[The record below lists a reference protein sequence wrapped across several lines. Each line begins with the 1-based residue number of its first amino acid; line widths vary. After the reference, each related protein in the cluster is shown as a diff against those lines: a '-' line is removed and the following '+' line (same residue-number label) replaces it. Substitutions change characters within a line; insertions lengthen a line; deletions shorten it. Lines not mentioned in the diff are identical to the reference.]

1 MATVRMKKMR
11 LVGLSDEKDVIL
23 DVLQKTGAAELK
35 DCDELEN
42 THARLD
48 TESLNEINAKL
59 ARLSGAMEFL
69 SAQKSVRESLAK
81 KKLVEYTA
89 PKKPLFEVRRDVLY
103 DEFMASGNASKEV
116 FERIDELNAV
126 AFKISECGAEKA
138 RLLTEVSA
146 LSPYENLDVAVS
158 SVENTK
164 NVVMEIGVL
173 PSTARNAISSIDCEG
188 LFEFEIVAE
197 RGSELTVFVAYHKS
211 VAEKVASK
219 LSDVGFSKT
228 NVECDELASEKIA
241 EIKDEIKKL
250 AEREVE
256 LNGEAMAYYDALNDF
271 KLLYDFYSYEK
282 EKTEAG
288 GEFRRTEKELAF
300 CLEAWVPEKQTD
312 AVVKALAAVT
322 ENVYVEFEDPKEG
335 EMPPTLTN
343 NGPVMKAYE
352 SVTNMYS
359 PPSYYES
366 DPTFSVMLFFFL
378 FFGFMLSDA
387 GYGLILAIAGAAILK
402 FVKLEPGTKNLVII
416 ITLGGVS
423 TILWGLLF
431 GGFFSIEIEGTFLEK
446 LCWFSPL
453 DNPIGVLGLS
463 LGIGVLQILYG
474 LGLKAR
480 EMIKNGRLVDAL
492 LDVGS
497 WYLVFIGALMFALSM
512 VDGFASLSTP
522 AAIVAG
528 AGLLIVVTTSGR
540 REKGVPKKIIKG
552 LASLY
557 DIVNYVSDILS
568 YARLF
573 GLGLATGV
581 VGMVF
586 NKIALVFIDLMGPFA
601 GGIIAVVFIVVGH
614 AMNIGIN
621 VLGAYV
627 HDCRLQYIEFFGK
640 FYEGGG
646 HVFVPLGSR
655 TKYVN
660 IKNNL

>member
-11 LVGLSDEKDVIL
+11 LVGLSEEKDLIL
-23 DVLQKTGAAELK
+23 DVLQKTGAVELK
-35 DCDELEN
+35 KCDEIEN

-48 TESLNEINAKL
+48 IDRLNEVNGKI
-59 ARLSGAMEFL
+59 ARLSNALDFL
-69 SAQKSVRESLAK
+69 EGQKRIREELAK
-81 KKLVEYTA
+81 KNVVEYTP
-89 PKKPLFEVRRDVLY
+89 PKKPLFAVRRDVLH
-103 DEFMASGNASKEV
+103 DEFLSRGEASEEAFS
-116 FERIDELNAV
+116 RIDELDKI
-126 AFKISECGAEKA
+126 AFSLADLKGKLAQAE
-138 RLLTEVSA
+138 TEISA
-146 LSPYENLDVAVS
+146 LRPFEDLDVAISDVADS
-158 SVENTK
+158 R

-173 PSTARNAISSIDCEG
+173 PSSGLSSLSKLIDDG
-188 LFEFEIVAE
+188 LFLIRTIKTV
-197 RGSELTVFVAYHKS
+197 GSDLTVFVAYHKS
-211 VAEKVASK
+211 VAEEAYAA
-219 LSDVGFSKT
+219 LTDAGFSRT
-228 NVECDELASEKIA
+228 NVECEELPSKRIE
-241 EIKDEIKKL
+241 EIKEEEDALKKSEI
-250 AEREVE
+250 A
-256 LNGEAMAYYDALNDF
+256 LNGDAMAYYPCVDDF
-271 KLLYDFYSYEK
+271 KLLYDYYSYQK
-282 EKTEAG
+282 EKIESG
-288 GEFRRTEKELAF
+288 GDFRRTEGELAVGF
-300 CLEAWVPEKQTD
+300 EAWVPEKQTD
-312 AVVKALAAVT
+312 DVVKAIEEKT
-322 ENVYVEFEDPKEG
+322 DCVYVEFSDPEKD
-335 EMPPTLTN
+335 EMPPTLSN

-359 PPSYYES
+359 VPSYYES
-366 DPTFSVMLFFFL
+366 DPTFSVMLFYFL

-387 GYGLILAIAGAAILK
+387 GYGLILAIAGALILK
-402 FVKLEPGTKNLVII
+402 FIKLEPGMKNLVVI

-480 EMIKNGRLVDAL
+480 ELIKNGHALDAVF
-492 LDVGS
+492 DVGS
-497 WYLVFIGALMFALSM
+497 WYLVFIGIGLFALSM
-512 VDGFASLSTP
+512 VDGFAMLSTP
-522 AAIVAG
+522 GLIVAIV
-528 AGLLIVVTTSGR
+528 GLVVIVLTGGR
-540 REKGVPKKIIKG
+540 KEASVPKKIIKG

-586 NKIALVFIDLMGPFA
+586 NKIAAVFIDLMGPVA
-601 GGIIAVVFIVVGH
+601 GGVVAVIFILVGH
-614 AMNIGIN
+614 AMNMAIN

-646 HVFVPLGSR
+646 HAFVPFGSR

-660 IKNNL
+660 IKNM